1 VAAPELS
8 VVVPV
13 RDGQA
18 VLPALLDSLAAQ
30 EQPRERFEV
39 VVVDS
44 ASRDASAEVA
54 ERRGARVVR
63 EPVPGRAR
71 ARNAGAAVARGAALA
86 FVDADCAAVPGW
98 LGALAR
104 GLEER
109 ELAAGPV
116 EIVTRTP
123 PSALERF
130 EARSRYD
137 QEHAVRCGWA
147 ASANLAIRR
156 DAFEALGGFDTA
168 YRHVG
173 EDVDLCVRAGRAGM
187 AIAWCPDAV
196 VRTNAERRLRDV
208 LARGVRHGYAGVQ
221 HRRRLGEGRVEWRH
235 PLPLVR
241 GDWALRR
248 FQRDV
253 HAAPDPGA
261 RALLRYA
268 RLEYAARIAG
278 SAWAALAEPRR
289 GGRGGAA

>member
-18 VLPALLDSLAAQ
+18 LLPALLESLDAQ
-30 EQPRERFEV
+30 QLPRARFEV

-44 ASRDASAEVA
+44 ASGDASAEVA

-63 EPVPGRAR
+63 ETLPGRAR
-71 ARNAGAAVARGAALA
+71 SRNAGAAVARGAALA
-86 FVDADCAAVPGW
+86 FVDADCVAVPGW
-98 LGALAR
+98 LGALER
-104 GLEER
+104 GLQAS

-123 PSALERF
+123 PSSLERF
-130 EARSRYD
+130 EALSRYD
-137 QEHAVRCGWA
+137 QEHAVHEGWA
-147 ASANLAIRR
+147 ASASLAIRR
-156 DAFEALGGFDTA
+156 DAFEALGGFDVA

-173 EDVDLCVRAGRAGM
+173 EDVDLCLRGVRRGM
-187 AIAWCPDAV
+187 RIAWCPDAV
-196 VRTNAERRLRDV
+196 VRTQAERRLRDV
-208 LARGVRHGYAGVQ
+208 LARGVRHGYAGAQ

-235 PLPLVR
+235 PLPLVS

-253 HAAPDPGA
+253 HAPPGLEA
-261 RALLRYA
+261 RGLLRYA
-268 RLEYAARIAG
+268 RLEYAARMAG

-289 GGRGGAA
+289 R